1 MSLKL
6 KSQRANVFEADDKE
20 ASVNN
25 NIVYY
30 ICGYLILMLKKGC
43 QSCLDTLECG
53 VDALPINFT
62 AHQLTE
68 SKDKGNLRFLN
79 WNVFKLLSVVE
90 KSVLDAYESGEIF
103 QEISI
108 HCIH

>member
-1 MSLKL
+1 M
-6 KSQRANVFEADDKE
+6 
-20 ASVNN
+20 
-25 NIVYY
+25 
-30 ICGYLILMLKKGC
+30 C

-68 SKDKGNLRFLN
+68 SKDKGNLRYVN

-90 KSVLDAYESGEIF
+90 KSVLGAYESRMSVPWLKEFILIPK
-103 QEISI
+103 ES
-108 HCIH
+108 